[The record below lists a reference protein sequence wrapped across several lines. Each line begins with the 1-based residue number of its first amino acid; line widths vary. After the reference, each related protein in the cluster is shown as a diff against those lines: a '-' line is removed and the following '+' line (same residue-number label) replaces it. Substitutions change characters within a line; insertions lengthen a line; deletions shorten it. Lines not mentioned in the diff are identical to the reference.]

1 MGRAREHG
9 IRVGFIEPGP
19 LNAITDVDG
28 VAVGHANHAAD
39 HVGVTV
45 VVPRAG
51 EDHWLYPVAVGCAVL
66 NGAGEVSGLAQIME
80 WGIAETPLFLT
91 ATPYV
96 GAVYDAAWQ
105 VLAERQPRLGVDD
118 VVIPMVAECDPS
130 AYCDVRGG
138 ARPDVGLV
146 ARALDSAASGPV
158 GEGQI
163 GAGVG
168 MSCYDVAAGVG
179 TSSRC
184 AGEYV
189 VGVLVLANFG
199 SGDGDRLTVA
209 GHAVGDLLPAPGGPA
224 GEGSCVCLV
233 ATDAPLVSSQLERVA
248 RRAFLGLARVG
259 SYASNGSG
267 EVALAF
273 STANREA
280 FARDLAADVREV
292 RMLANDALNGLFAAT
307 AEASEE
313 AVLNA
318 LSAGRELVG
327 ATGSLLPAFPLEA
340 IAARVRREESEY
352 ERFGSAGEPAA
363 SEVALRMQ
371 RRRPDDFEG

>member
-1 MGRAREHG
+1 
-9 IRVGFIEPGP
+9 
-19 LNAITDVDG
+19 
-28 VAVGHANHAAD
+28 
-39 HVGVTV
+39 
-45 VVPRAG
+45 
-51 EDHWLYPVAVGCAVL
+51 
-66 NGAGEVSGLAQIME
+66 
-80 WGIAETPLFLT
+80 
-91 ATPYV
+91 
-96 GAVYDAAWQ
+96 
-105 VLAERQPRLGVDD
+105 
-118 VVIPMVAECDPS
+118 
-130 AYCDVRGG
+130 
-138 ARPDVGLV
+138 
-146 ARALDSAASGPV
+146 
-158 GEGQI
+158 
-163 GAGVG
+163 
-168 MSCYDVAAGVG
+168 
-179 TSSRC
+179 
-184 AGEYV
+184 V

-209 GHAVGDLLPAPGGPA
+209 GHAVGDLLPAPAGPA